1 MRGGVECGAREGRGR
16 GACEGRE
23 SARGGTKGGRSRL
36 PLLPVPARSP
46 GNPRARTSGRRAHGS
61 RYVLGPVGGVFPS
74 GPRPVRLSKSATKA
88 RIPPGRWKKNVDIPG
103 FSPRS
108 MMSRSSFVAV
118 LDTLLPGAVPH
129 VPCVSVSLSHRKDPG
144 AGRKRREGARRCRGR
159 VRGVGAVPPGSDVR
173 YRGDPGGAAHSI
185 GVGRQGIGG
194 IMRKRLSAQR
204 C

>member
-1 MRGGVECGAREGRGR
+1 MRGGRAGWPIGRSVRPSWPGQPGCVFLFFPFPRGR
-16 GACEGRE
+16 RVIRE
-23 SARGGTKGGRSRL
+23 HVPLADVLTGQGTFSRSKWRSR
-36 PLLPVPARSP
+36 P
-46 GNPRARTSGRRAHGS
+46 GRR
-61 RYVLGPVGGVFPS
+61 RVPQR
-74 GPRPVRLSKSATKA
+74 PRPVRLSKSATKA

-103 FSPRS
+103 FSSRS
-108 MMSRSSFVAV
+108 MIFRSSFVAD

-144 AGRKRREGARRCRGR
+144 AGRERREGARRCRGR

-185 GVGRQGIGG
+185 GASRRVIGG
-194 IMRKRLSAQR
+194 IMRKHLSAQR